1 MNDCTTSACE
11 TKETQATTQRPIFT
25 TREDETGVSL
35 QVALPGVRKEDLKLT
50 LNQSVLQL
58 EATRATEVPDDWKAH
73 SNQPK
78 KVSYQ
83 LGFQLAAKLDGG
95 KVQASFENGVLT
107 LRIPVREEAKARD
120 ILVN

>member
-11 TKETQATTQRPIFT
+11 TKETQAVSQRPAFT
-25 TREDETGVSL
+25 TSETETGVTL
-35 QVALPGVRKEDLKLT
+35 QVALPGVRKEHLKVT
-50 LNQSVLQL
+50 INQSVLQL

-73 SNQPK
+73 SNHPK
-78 KVSYQ
+78 KVSYE

-95 KVQASFENGVLT
+95 KVQAGLENGVLT
-107 LRIPVREEAKARD
+107 LHIPVREEAKARD